1 MDKKDLRIVY
11 MGTPEFAVESL
22 RRLVEGGYNVVAV
35 ITMPD
40 KPMGR
45 HGSVLQP
52 SPVKQYA
59 VSQGLKVLQPEKLKD
74 EAFVEELRSLEA
86 DLQIVVAFRMLPE
99 IVWNMPPMG
108 TFNLHASLLPQYR
121 GAAPINW
128 AVINGDTE
136 TGITTFFL
144 KHEIDTGEIIDQVK
158 IPIADTDNVEIVYDK
173 LMMLGGDLVLK
184 TVDAILE
191 GNVKTTPQEELV
203 KVEELRPAPKIFK
216 ETCRIDWN
224 AGVKKVYDF
233 VRGLSPYP
241 AAWTE
246 IKHGDSAPV
255 ILKIFETEKIFCN
268 HENLICTLLPRMGIL
283 MYYHCSWQ
291 EKRECQSLIS
301 FVDLMLLD
309 TFVFPDCFKTSTGS
323 ELLLLYTIL
332 KPLNLSSEHSGMLES
347 VNEAIPQ

>member
-22 RRLVEGGYNVVAV
+22 KRLVEGGYNIVGV

-59 VSQGLKVLQPEKLKD
+59 VSQGLKVLQPEKLKN
-74 EAFVEELRSLEA
+74 EEFVAELRSLNA

-99 IVWNMPPMG
+99 VVWSMPRLG

-144 KHEIDTGEIIDQVK
+144 KHEIDTGEIIDQVRV
-158 IPIADTDNVEIVYDK
+158 PIADTDNVEVVYER
-173 LMMLGGDLVLK
+173 LMHLGGDLVLK

-191 GNVKTTPQEELV
+191 GSVKTIPQEELAQV
-203 KVEELRPAPKIFK
+203 GELRPAPKIFK
-216 ETCRIDWN
+216 ETCRIDWTI
-224 AGVKKVYDF
+224 GVKRIYDF

-246 IKHGDSAPV
+246 LYQEGTDPV
-255 ILKIFETEKIFCN
+255 MLKIFETEKLFC
-268 HENLICTLLPRMGIL
+268 
-283 MYYHCSWQ
+283 
-291 EKRECQSLIS
+291 
-301 FVDLMLLD
+301 
-309 TFVFPDCFKTSTGS
+309 
-323 ELLLLYTIL
+323 
-332 KPLNLSSEHSGMLES
+332 EHSLAPGTIVTDCKTYFKIAS
-347 VNEAIPQ
+347 SDGYVNVLSLQLAGKKRIEINDFLRGYRHTEKAYVK

>member
-22 RRLVEGGYNVVAV
+22 KRLVEGGYNIVGV

-59 VSQGLKVLQPEKLKD
+59 VSQGLKVLQPEKLKN
-74 EAFVEELRSLEA
+74 EEFVAELRSLNA

-99 IVWNMPPMG
+99 VVWSMPRLG

-144 KHEIDTGEIIDQVK
+144 KHEIDTGEIIDQVRV
-158 IPIADTDNVEIVYDK
+158 PIADTDNVEVVYER
-173 LMMLGGDLVLK
+173 LMRLGGGLVLK

-191 GNVKTTPQEELV
+191 GSVRTIPQEELAQV
-203 KVEELRPAPKIFK
+203 GELRPAPKIFK
-216 ETCRIDWN
+216 ETCRIDWII
-224 AGVKKVYDF
+224 GVKRIYDF

-246 IKHGDSAPV
+246 LYQEGTDPV
-255 ILKIFETEKIFCN
+255 MLKIFETEKLFC
-268 HENLICTLLPRMGIL
+268 
-283 MYYHCSWQ
+283 
-291 EKRECQSLIS
+291 
-301 FVDLMLLD
+301 
-309 TFVFPDCFKTSTGS
+309 
-323 ELLLLYTIL
+323 
-332 KPLNLSSEHSGMLES
+332 EHSLAPGTIVTDCKTYFKIAS
-347 VNEAIPQ
+347 SDGYVNVLSLQLAGKKRMEINDFLRGYRHTEKAYVK